1 MNCFSRMAAGKRTA
15 LFRGSYFL
23 GVIASDKAEVCAEDD
38 EEVFMRMVL
47 TACAL
52 LLASSGAFAQKAH
65 RGWKT
70 VAVNGTSCR
79 YAVPVNWTED
89 TSRAGMAQAPDE
101 KSTIVPVS
109 MPKSFADAKKAAAQK
124 MPPAKVLQNSAQ
136 RYWFVYRD
144 PADGEDSPDT
154 HWFVAVPGKDGV
166 CAFQITFRSATGDAL
181 PKRIVRTIRSSK

>member
-1 MNCFSRMAAGKRTA
+1 MG
-15 LFRGSYFL
+15 LVLGS
-23 GVIASDKAEVCAEDD
+23 
-38 EEVFMRMVL
+38 
-47 TACAL
+47 L
-52 LLASSGAFAQKAH
+52 LLAASGTLAQRNAK
-65 RGWKT
+65 WKT
-70 VAVNGTSCR
+70 ISDTAHSCPFK
-79 YAVPVNWTED
+79 VPPDWVED
-89 TSRAGMAQAPDE
+89 ASRAGMAQAPDE
-101 KSTIVPVS
+101 KSTIVPVP
-109 MPKSFADAKKAAAQK
+109 MPKSFPDAKKAAAQK